1 MNQEFK
7 KENPF
12 NFNDDFFEREK
23 YLFYDEKN
31 EDLDSNSQIDFL
43 NSSFEIS
50 TGFTNQI
57 NEYSLQKKRKRFY
70 EKDINI
76 NKPEALKK
84 KIVNNSKNEFI
95 LDEKVD
101 NSIKSDDSHKDK
113 FVKKLKR
120 IKRNFKRISKKNKKA
135 F

>member
-84 KIVNNSKNEFI
+84 KNCK
-95 LDEKVD
+95 
-101 NSIKSDDSHKDK
+101 
-113 FVKKLKR
+113 
-120 IKRNFKRISKKNKKA
+120 
-135 F
+135 